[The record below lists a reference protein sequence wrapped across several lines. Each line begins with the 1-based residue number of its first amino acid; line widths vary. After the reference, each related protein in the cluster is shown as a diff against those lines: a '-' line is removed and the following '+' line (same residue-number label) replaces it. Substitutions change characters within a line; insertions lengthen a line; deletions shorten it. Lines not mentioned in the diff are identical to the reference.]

1 MEGDVS
7 TKQRR
12 KTRLLAATLGMAIA
26 ASGLAACSGGGD
38 GAQEVHFVF
47 SKREAIDFMKGVVA
61 DYNSSQDEY
70 RVVLDTSGIDT
81 MSASFVR
88 GNPPDLGLTNY
99 NMETSRFV
107 ERCTLS
113 DLSDLDAAKTINPD
127 LQPLM
132 DQYGKCEGRI
142 SAFPYSI
149 MASSVIYNKEI
160 FEQYGLEVPQTWD
173 ELLALCEELKANGI
187 DPFYATFSS
196 GDSWTIGQGWYDYAV
211 GGSIDV
217 IDFFDKLKAEGTDV
231 GPDSEVSFEK
241 DFAEPV
247 TKMRY
252 LADNYVNPDAKNRSY
267 NEGNQNFA
275 EGKAAMYLQGPWA
288 FPEIAKISPDLQLGT
303 FPLPMTDDPEDLK
316 VRVNVDLAA
325 WVPVEAANPEGARDF
340 LEYLYQPEIIQ
351 AYNENQLGIA
361 PVTGVDLIDD
371 PRVEGSL
378 SYYLDSKF
386 YQGPSVLV
394 DKTIPLFNYTQEM
407 LIDSDPTAPLAT
419 LDSDWARL
427 AIRR

>member
-1 MEGDVS
+1 
-7 TKQRR
+7 
-12 KTRLLAATLGMAIA
+12 
-26 ASGLAACSGGGD
+26 
-38 GAQEVHFVF
+38 
-47 SKREAIDFMKGVVA
+47 
-61 DYNSSQDEY
+61 
-70 RVVLDTSGIDT
+70 
-81 MSASFVR
+81 
-88 GNPPDLGLTNY
+88 
-99 NMETSRFV
+99 
-107 ERCTLS
+107 
-113 DLSDLDAAKTINPD
+113 
-127 LQPLM
+127 
-132 DQYGKCEGRI
+132 
-142 SAFPYSI
+142 
-149 MASSVIYNKEI
+149 
-160 FEQYGLEVPQTWD
+160 
-173 ELLALCEELKANGI
+173 
-187 DPFYATFSS
+187 
-196 GDSWTIGQGWYDYAV
+196 
-211 GGSIDV
+211 
-217 IDFFDKLKAEGTDV
+217 
-231 GPDSEVSFEK
+231 
-241 DFAEPV
+241 
-247 TKMRY
+247 MRY